1 MEVMPTSE
9 LYLDGE
15 SDENLDVFLTEAQND
30 LFGEIE
36 KEDPIGKLAEF
47 EDVETSDYQTLNFN
61 SKSPSSLEQL
71 SPSSNG
77 SSGSEGRDFVKF
89 RTRRMQ
95 TRSQTES
102 KVNSVSTKPIKAYIL
117 KPVSKP
123 SQQEEKPYAKKYSSN
138 YYETESNVFHS
149 SMTKAALAAREQR
162 QKKKNYVKTLE
173 ETVQSLKEEN
183 AALKKSSVQLSKS
196 INELSNEVKYLKSVL
211 ANESTLSSLL
221 ANLPLVS
228 NSSSL
233 AIPLNSSGRKRK
245 HFKRVETSD
254 DDSEIDVEST
264 PKKASKHDHSY
275 GCLQQQKKKNVG
287 EQSAGICL
295 HLTNNHV
302 SVEFC
307 PTCNSKSNRL
317 ASKFE

>member
-30 LFGEIE
+30 LFGEIS
-36 KEDPIGKLAEF
+36 KEVPIGKMSAF
-47 EDVETSDYQTLNFN
+47 DETETTEYESLNFK
-61 SKSPSSLEQL
+61 SKSPTSLEQL

-77 SSGSEGRDFVKF
+77 SSGSEGQDFIKF

-102 KVNSVSTKPIKAYIL
+102 KINSVSTKPIKAYIL

-138 YYETESNVFHS
+138 YYDTDSNVFHS

-173 ETVQSLKEEN
+173 ETVHNLKEEN

-221 ANLPLVS
+221 ANLPLVTNS
-228 NSSSL
+228 NGL
-233 AIPLNSSGRKRK
+233 AIPINTGRKRK
-245 HFKRVETSD
+245 HYKRVETSD

-275 GCLQQQKKKNVG
+275 GCQQQQKKKNVVANRIDWLQNSN
-287 EQSAGICL
+287 EQ
-295 HLTNNHV
+295 T
-302 SVEFC
+302 
-307 PTCNSKSNRL
+307 
-317 ASKFE
+317 